1 MSLNKKNLFIF
12 SILALAFL
20 FSANFALAQT
30 QRSLEVPLLIEVEGV
45 TLTETPILPDYVD
58 YIFNLSVILAA
69 LIAFLS
75 IIYGG
80 VRHLTSAGNPAA
92 MQDANDQIFAGVIGL
107 IVILGSWILLTTINP
122 QLIVINPQRGGT
134 PEAIE
139 GTGIFLCQT
148 QELSPDTCE
157 GPIFSNR
164 SAVSDEFNDATSYV
178 IFRNPGGTAY
188 GVVLHKDDYFRGGCE
203 TLISSG
209 ATTTQVMA
217 MGPLAGEVSSVTV
230 FRDGSPSGRGVTL
243 YECKDYECDQDVYSC
258 DGGDCGGWGNQGRVW
273 GPYYTTINA
282 GVFKDNPN
290 YTPHPKGAG
299 IRSIQIE
306 GSYLA
311 ILGQGENFS
320 NRCEVFTSSDPDLNG
335 NHIDACGTVPKIPCF
350 DSFRVIP
357 IE

>member
-20 FSANFALAQT
+20 FSANFALAQ
-30 QRSLEVPLLIEVEGV
+30 RGLEVPLLIEVEGV

-157 GPIFSNR
+157 GPIFANR

-178 IFRNPGGTAY
+178 IFKNPEDTTY
-188 GVVLHKDDYFRGGCE
+188 GVVLHEDQYAKGNCVIILSGGGE
-203 TLISSG
+203 EDIKYMES
-209 ATTTQVMA
+209 
-217 MGPLAGEVSSVTV
+217 LAGEVSSLTV
-230 FRDGSPSGRGVTL
+230 FRQGSITSGGVTL
-243 YECKDYECDQDVYSC
+243 YEKKNYNEGCGS
-258 DGGDCGGWGNQGRVW
+258 GDCDRWPASGAYRNEWNLNLDETGLSVRV
-273 GPYYTTINA
+273 
-282 GVFKDNPN
+282 
-290 YTPHPKGAG
+290 
-299 IRSIQIE
+299 E

-311 ILGQGENFS
+311 ALWEGVNNGGVCQ
-320 NRCEVFTSSDPDLNG
+320 VFTASDPDLASDNIG
-335 NHIDACGTVPKIPCF
+335 VCGFWSNLGCFRTV
-350 DSFRVIP
+350 SVLP
-357 IE
+357 IQ